1 MINQLH
7 SDVQKLETELAAYA
21 AKPTKASPARIR
33 KLTQQLNNIGPAIR
47 KELVSA
53 DKKGYN

>member
-21 AKPTKASPARIR
+21 AEPTKASSARIR
-33 KLTQQLNNIGPAIR
+33 KLTLTIGKSGPAIR
-47 KELVSA
+47 AKLIEL
-53 DKKGYN
+53 DKQGY

>member
-21 AKPTKASPARIR
+21 ANPTKASSARIR
-33 KLTQQLNNIGPAIR
+33 KLTLTIGKSGPAIR
-47 KELVSA
+47 AKLVEL
-53 DKKGYN
+53 DKAGY

>member
-21 AKPTKASPARIR
+21 AKPTKSSSARIR
-33 KLTQQLNNIGPAIR
+33 KLTLSIGKSGPAIR
-47 KELVSA
+47 AKLVEL
-53 DKKGYN
+53 DKQGY